1 MPESPQLLLPY
12 LVRRQFWF
20 ALLPIGRLFIQITLG
35 SLRRLAFG
43 LIVCSA
49 AAPSFAHQT
58 GNSYLYLQQADDQ
71 LTINLD
77 FYVRDLGNLLQKPG
91 AEPEPAPAPEKI
103 QALQA
108 EITQLIEKSL
118 SVEVDEQPLA
128 LHFVRQTVVLHNDG
142 LYVRQQFT
150 ASAIDP
156 KARFVV
162 VRYGFFTQNDKLG
175 RAFFK
180 LALNGDEISS
190 VFDQA
195 TATQR
200 FALGSTKRSATILL
214 FSHEGA
220 KHIWEGPDHLL
231 FLLTLLL
238 PGLLLWGARSP
249 NDNQM
254 ISHQDHQASQPLAAA
269 PILSVRQ
276 HRAAWVFALKVITAF
291 TVAHSIT
298 LAMATLGL
306 ISLPGKLIESVIAL
320 SIMLS
325 AILNLQQRLHINHWL
340 LAFSFG
346 LIHGMGFANGLK
358 ELGLSSSYFIET
370 LIAFNVGVEF
380 GQLSVVLLVA
390 VPLVW
395 LVRSDHGRER
405 VMRWGSMTVLA
416 ISTIWFIERLMA

>member
-1 MPESPQLLLPY
+1 MPESPQLLLRY
-12 LVRRQFWF
+12 LIRRRFWF
-20 ALLPIGRLFIQITLG
+20 ALSLIGGLFIQITLG
-35 SLRRLAFG
+35 SLRRLVFG
-43 LIVCSA
+43 LIACSA

-58 GNSYLYLQQADDQ
+58 GNSYLYLQQADEQ

-150 ASAIDP
+150 APAIDP

-200 FALGSTKRSATILL
+200 FALGSAKRSATIIL

-249 NDNQM
+249 NDNPM
-254 ISHQDHQASQPLAAA
+254 ISHESNPASQPPEAM
-269 PILSVRQ
+269 PILSVSR

-405 VMRWGSMTVLA
+405 VMRWGSLTVLA